1 MDPFGIELAVWSGRR
16 FEMLSRSIAI
26 VIASWLPMFA
36 VMLPVGPVHTV
47 NAMVAGILATLLSL
61 MALADSRARVATA
74 VVGGW
79 VALSPFIFS
88 STLIEEVMTVSWGV
102 TMFVCMIGPFSAA
115 PHVEVV
121 VGAPV
126 PAAPPREEEPALP
139 RAA

>member
-1 MDPFGIELAVWSGRR
+1 
-16 FEMLSRSIAI
+16 MLSRSIAI

-61 MALADSRARVATA
+61 AALADDRARVATA

-88 STLIEEVMTVSWGV
+88 STPIEEVLTVSWGV
-102 TMFVCMIGPFSAA
+102 TMFVGMIGPFSAA
-115 PHVEVV
+115 PQIEV

-126 PAAPPREEEPALP
+126 PVAPPVEEERALP